1 MKKKIIGYL
10 NGRRESKSNLEE
22 IFALFP
28 DSSESDI
35 LSEIEDLKD
44 KGLVNFS
51 KENQTV
57 ELATIKV
64 PALKGVEIPVCCTE
78 TQTVDWGYKAKDRQL
93 YVSKNEEGEFDVY
106 LHFHADEKK
115 MQISDEILPI
125 DEFFKDVSVPS
136 ITLVSQLD
144 SNGDFKSMRIFR
156 GTVVDSATEDSEK
169 TRETE
174 KNIAEL
180 VKLGFG
186 EKLEDVDFKLDAL
199 SKDETIEETSYVC
212 KMEIEEHM
220 CAYIYETYGVKRN
233 MNNKI
238 IPERRKSDEDI
249 LNNLKNKLRK
259 K

>member
-1 MKKKIIGYL
+1 
-10 NGRRESKSNLEE
+10 
-22 IFALFP
+22 
-28 DSSESDI
+28 
-35 LSEIEDLKD
+35 
-44 KGLVNFS
+44 
-51 KENQTV
+51 
-57 ELATIKV
+57 
-64 PALKGVEIPVCCTE
+64 
-78 TQTVDWGYKAKDRQL
+78 
-93 YVSKNEEGEFDVY
+93 
-106 LHFHADEKK
+106 
-115 MQISDEILPI
+115 
-125 DEFFKDVSVPS
+125 
-136 ITLVSQLD
+136 
-144 SNGDFKSMRIFR
+144 MRIFR